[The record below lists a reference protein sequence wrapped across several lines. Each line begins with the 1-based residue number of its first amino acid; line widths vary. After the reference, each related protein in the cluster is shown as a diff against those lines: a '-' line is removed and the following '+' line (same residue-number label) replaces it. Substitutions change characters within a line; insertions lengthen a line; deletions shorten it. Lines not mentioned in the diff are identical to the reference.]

1 MMTILPTT
9 NIEKRSF
16 ESLSEVTHESRN
28 STSEFINAD
37 SASKRRKK
45 MDTESLD
52 LLEFSNITSIGTES
66 TSFSA
71 KMILQLAKTA
81 MSSLDETQSSS
92 SDKLYK
98 ESPIDSLAYSISLP
112 QTDPK
117 ALNSQNLSL
126 IIAQLTTEIAKFDNK
141 KTANLLQSIL
151 EIDWIYHSSNSDN
164 FSKNYATFLTV
175 LVSSLPSW
183 WSNVATKI
191 IKDFMKGDPKQ
202 LQSHHETLKK
212 LISIA
217 PTASRA
223 LPSLLKLNFPSKN
236 GLREEIINYVKNL
249 LHLTEY
255 YHVLVNHV
263 WSLVIENFIKLD
275 VEFQNQI
282 DEIDDDDLAEAL
294 GLDESDEEEDLEGND
309 GDSDEEEQS
318 DDEFVDED
326 KDGNVIKTVKDLEV
340 PNDDQHL
347 KSESKNV
354 TFTSKDE
361 SIHDNG
367 IEDNDKVEDS
377 DDEMLDS
384 EAEYEVEIES
394 LSDLSIKLDMFLL
407 TLLDYLKP
415 NLSVKSLENGNGIQI
430 FNSLSKAFTSLILP
444 THGTKATQYIIFH
457 AAQQQP
463 ELMDA
468 FLVTLFE
475 IVFSGDK
482 KNITGLSAFQNSNNV
497 GNLNNRITGIQ
508 YIASFVARA
517 KNLSKQQ
524 LSSVVTFL
532 IDYCTAYME
541 ENIEECDSFE
551 FFNPNKHTIFYSLVQ
566 ALMYIVCFRKDE
578 LRVTDESKPLSE
590 TGWVANLDKFFTRAV
605 VSKFNPL
612 RWCNETVVL
621 IFSRVA
627 QSEGICYTWSVI
639 ERIKRERLG
648 KTHETNGDDVPSS
661 SSSIATANISVGS
674 QSSMRATQEFLDLVA
689 FFPFDPLL
697 LKNSRKIVEENYVDW
712 QNDDEDENDSEV

>member
-1 MMTILPTT
+1 MMTILPTA

-16 ESLSEVTHESRN
+16 DTLSETGQESRN
-28 STSEFINAD
+28 SSSETLSAE
-37 SASKRRKK
+37 SASKRIKK
-45 MDTESLD
+45 MSTDISDLVETKDDTRNED
-52 LLEFSNITSIGTES
+52 KT

-71 KMILQLAKTA
+71 KMIVQLAKSA
-81 MSSLDETQSSS
+81 MLSLDEKAEALSENSH
-92 SDKLYK
+92 K

-112 QTDPK
+112 QTHPK

-141 KTANLLQSIL
+141 KTSNLLQSIL
-151 EIDWIYHSSNSDN
+151 EIDWIYHSSNNEN
-164 FSKNYATFLTV
+164 FSKHYATFLTV

-191 IKDFMKGDPKQ
+191 IQDFMKADSKQ

-212 LISIA
+212 LISLA

-223 LPSLLKLNFPSKN
+223 LPNLLKFNFPNKN
-236 GLREEIINYVKNL
+236 GPKEDLINYVKNL
-249 LHLTEY
+249 LYLTEY
-255 YHVLVNHV
+255 YHVLVSHV
-263 WSLVIENFIKLD
+263 WNLIIENFIKLD

-294 GLDESDEEEDLEGND
+294 GLDDSDDDGDAESDNESSDGEDGQSDEESEDEDENGNKLKTVEDIEASDDNDD
-309 GDSDEEEQS
+309 GD
-318 DDEFVDED
+318 DDEID
-326 KDGNVIKTVKDLEV
+326 
-340 PNDDQHL
+340 P
-347 KSESKNV
+347 KSEK
-354 TFTSKDE
+354 
-361 SIHDNG
+361 SIKKVNFA
-367 IEDNDKVEDS
+367 EDNAEDF

-384 EAEYEVEIES
+384 EAEYEVELES
-394 LSDLSIKLDMFLL
+394 LSDLSVKLDLL
-407 TLLDYLKP
+407 LSMLLEYLNP
-415 NLSVKSLENGNGIQI
+415 NLTVKSLENGNGIQI
-430 FNSLSKAFTSLILP
+430 FNSLSKAFSSLILP

-482 KNITGLSAFQNSNNV
+482 KNVTGLGAFQNSNST
-497 GNLNNRITGIQ
+497 GNLNNKITGIQ

-532 IDYCTAYME
+532 VDYCTAYME
-541 ENIEECDSFE
+541 ENNEEEDAREPFS
-551 FFNPNKHTIFYSLVQ
+551 PNKHTIFYSLVQ

-578 LRVTDESKPLSE
+578 LRAAEEPGQSSES
-590 TGWVANLDKFFTRAV
+590 GWVANLDKFFTRAV
-605 VSKFNPL
+605 VSKYNPL

-627 QSEGICYTWSVI
+627 QSEGICYTWSVV
-639 ERIKRERLG
+639 ERIKRERVG
-648 KTHETNGDDVPSS
+648 KVHEKNEDDVSTSS
-661 SSSIATANISVGS
+661 SSMTTTNMSVGS
-674 QSSMRATQEFLDLVA
+674 QSAMRATQEFLDLVA

-697 LKNSRKIVEENYVDW
+697 LKNSRKIVEESYVDW
-712 QNDDEDENDSEV
+712 QNDDDDDNDSEI